1 MEQRE
6 IQFLCYFL
14 KEMLV
19 ICKDLTG
26 GNALFFRSRIRHSI
40 AATDIEDVE
49 FKFNGE
55 NYVGK
60 QISFQP
66 FLKTELKN
74 RVSRY
79 KTKKIYCNNV

>member
-1 MEQRE
+1 MLFFERDARDMQR
-6 IQFLCYFL
+6 
-14 KEMLV
+14 
-19 ICKDLTG
+19 LTG

-40 AATDIEDVE
+40 AATNVDDVE

-66 FLKTELKN
+66 F
-74 RVSRY
+74 
-79 KTKKIYCNNV
+79 